1 MLAIHPSFPQIKGL
15 LLVSVHHSERSSC
28 ASFRR
33 LPLSCYLC
41 GMRTLLIPLVLLLM
55 LVGCGYVGR
64 RMWLLLPMDNAYKM
78 VILGLLIASL
88 LCFFFNFIVGLDR
101 FSLPVARVFYEVGNS
116 SIFILLY
123 LAMLFL
129 ALDIARL
136 MGLVPPSFL
145 RHSVQG
151 TLFVSVAIVG
161 LFGYGYLHYYH
172 KVRVPIALSSHKP
185 LPQPSKFVMISDMH
199 LGYHNTRND
208 LAKWVDLINAEHPD
222 AVLIAGD
229 ITDFSIQPLL
239 KADMAA
245 EFRRL
250 NAPIYAC
257 LGNHDYYAGEENSE
271 RFYREAGIHLL
282 RDTAV
287 VIGKGIAL
295 VGRDDRTNTHRKT
308 LNDIMKTIDGTP
320 YTILLDHQPYHLE
333 AAERQHIDFQFSG
346 HTHNGQV
353 WPINWI
359 ERALYEKAY
368 GAHTRGKTHYYV
380 SSGIGIWGGKFRIGT
395 QSEYCVVTIQ

>member
-1 MLAIHPSFPQIKGL
+1 
-15 LLVSVHHSERSSC
+15 
-28 ASFRR
+28 
-33 LPLSCYLC
+33 
-41 GMRTLLIPLVLLLM
+41 MRTLLIPLVLLLM
-55 LVGCGYVGR
+55 LAGCGYVGR

-136 MGLVPPSFL
+136 MGFVPPSFL

>member
-1 MLAIHPSFPQIKGL
+1 MLAIHPSCPQIKGL

-33 LPLSCYLC
+33 LPLSFYLC
-41 GMRTLLIPLVLLLM
+41 TMKTVLISIVLLLM
-55 LVGCGYVGR
+55 LAGCRYVGR

-295 VGRDDRTNTHRKT
+295 VGRDDQNPKRHYEDHRWHAIQHFARPSALSFGGSRATTHRFSIQRT
-308 LNDIMKTIDGTP
+308 HPQWPGVAHQ
-320 YTILLDHQPYHLE
+320 LD
-333 AAERQHIDFQFSG
+333 
-346 HTHNGQV
+346 
-353 WPINWI
+353 
-359 ERALYEKAY
+359 
-368 GAHTRGKTHYYV
+368 
-380 SSGIGIWGGKFRIGT
+380 
-395 QSEYCVVTIQ
+395 

>member
-1 MLAIHPSFPQIKGL
+1 MLDIHPSFPQIKGL
-15 LLVSVHHSERSSC
+15 LLVSVHHSERSCC

-33 LPLSCYLC
+33 LPLSFYLC
-41 GMRTLLIPLVLLLM
+41 TMKTVLISIVLLLM
-55 LVGCGYVGR
+55 LAGCGYVGR
-64 RMWLLLPMDNAYKM
+64 RMWLLLPMDNTYKM

-136 MGLVPPSFL
+136 MGIVPPSFL

-151 TLFVSVAIVG
+151 TLFVSVVIVG

-271 RFYREAGIHLL
+271 RFYREAGIQLL

-287 VIGKGIAL
+287 VIGKGIVL